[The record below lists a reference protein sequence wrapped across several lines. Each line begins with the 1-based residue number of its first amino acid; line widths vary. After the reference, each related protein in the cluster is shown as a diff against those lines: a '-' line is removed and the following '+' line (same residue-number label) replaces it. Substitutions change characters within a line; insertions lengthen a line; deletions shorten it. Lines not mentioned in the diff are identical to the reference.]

1 MVSTPV
7 ADRDAIASRASTGIF
22 LMFGAMAILPAM
34 DAIGKHLG
42 PFLPVLVI
50 VWGRLVFATLFTLPA
65 VLVRHGL
72 AGAIRPQR
80 PLVQLTRSLLMVV
93 STTAFFAGLRYLP
106 IADTLAI
113 FFIMPLVVTALS
125 PLVLGEHVGVRRWSA
140 VVVGF
145 IGTMIIIRPGFHAV
159 NVGTLWALLAG
170 VSMAVF
176 FLLTRKIAGSIDA
189 LINNFQTTFIG
200 AMVVSL
206 ALPLVWQSP
215 GLENWG
221 LLAVMGAVA
230 ALGHYAMVRAYDFAS
245 APTLAPL
252 AYTEMV
258 SATIIGYFVFG
269 DFPDVWT
276 VVGVAILI
284 GSAIYISLRE
294 SRLGRPRQARET
306 ATM

>member
-7 ADRDAIASRASTGIF
+7 ADRTASSSASTGIA
-22 LMFGAMAILPAM
+22 LMLSAMAILPAM

-42 PFLPVLVI
+42 QVLPVLVV
-50 VWGRLVFATLFTLPA
+50 VWARLVFASLFTFPA
-65 VLVRHGL
+65 VLIRHGV

-80 PLVQLTRSLLMVV
+80 PLVQVARSLLMVM
-93 STTAFFAGLRYLP
+93 STLSFFSGLRYLP
-106 IADTLAI
+106 LADTLAI

-145 IGTMIIIRPGFHAV
+145 IGTLIIIRPGFQSA
-159 NVGTLWALLAG
+159 NVGILWALSAG
-170 VSMAVF
+170 TSMAAF

-189 LINNFQTTFIG
+189 LINNFQTTLIG
-200 AMVVSL
+200 AVLMSL
-206 ALPLVWQSP
+206 VMPVVWQSP

-221 LLAVMGAVA
+221 LMALMGAIA
-230 ALGHYAMVRAYDFAS
+230 ALGHYAMVRAYDLAS

-258 SATIIGYFVFG
+258 SAAIIGYLVFG
-269 DFPDVWT
+269 DVPDLWT
-276 VVGVAILI
+276 VVGVAILVA
-284 GSAIYISLRE
+284 SAIYISLRE

>member
-1 MVSTPV
+1 
-7 ADRDAIASRASTGIF
+7 
-22 LMFGAMAILPAM
+22 
-34 DAIGKHLG
+34 
-42 PFLPVLVI
+42 VLVV
-50 VWGRLVFATLFTLPA
+50 VWGRLLYATLYTLPA
-65 VLVRHGL
+65 VLIRHGV

-80 PLVQLTRSLLMVV
+80 PLVQVARGILMVL
-93 STTAFFAGLRYLP
+93 STTSFFSGLRYLP
-106 IADTLAI
+106 LADTLAI

-140 VVVGF
+140 VVAGF
-145 IGTMIIIRPGFHAV
+145 IGTLIIIRPGLQAV
-159 NVGTLWALLAG
+159 NVGILWALSAG
-170 VSMAVF
+170 LSMAIF

-189 LINNFQTTFIG
+189 LITNFQTTLIG
-200 AMVVSL
+200 AVLVSL
-206 ALPLVWQSP
+206 VMPVVWQAP
-215 GLENWG
+215 GLENWS
-221 LLAVMGAVA
+221 LMALMGAIA

-258 SATIIGYFVFG
+258 SATFIGFVVFG
-269 DFPDVWT
+269 DLPDLST
-276 VVGVAILI
+276 LLGVAILI